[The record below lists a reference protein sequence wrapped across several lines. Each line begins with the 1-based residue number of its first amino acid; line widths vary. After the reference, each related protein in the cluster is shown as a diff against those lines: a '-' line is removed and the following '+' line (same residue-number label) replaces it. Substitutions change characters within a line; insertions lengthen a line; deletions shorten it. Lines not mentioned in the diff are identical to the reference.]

1 MPSAADV
8 DPPAMAESDTPQ
20 PSPPWSPM
28 AKLFIASGLALG
40 LAVVFYMIRNVI
52 AIGALAGL
60 VAFLLAPSIRWLYT
74 RARFPKPLALIVA
87 YLAVFLG
94 TLVFGFL
101 IANAIVQAVVQ
112 LDPPAMV
119 DTARE
124 WLVEQTNEL
133 NQVTVFG
140 ISVDMSGVIDPV
152 AGSIEDVGTGG
163 EGSGS
168 ATTITVEQALAVAGG
183 LFGSIRTVVG
193 LMVAVVMSG
202 LVTVLVAVY
211 LNADSARYHDALIRN
226 VPPGYEG
233 DASNMLG
240 SLKRTWTGYM
250 YGQLVNSAITG
261 IMVWLVLWAVG
272 LPGAFFMGFVMAVL
286 NMIPTFG
293 PIFAAVPGV
302 LAAFVYG
309 STRFEDMSHLVFGL
323 LVAGIYVVVVQL
335 QANLIAPR
343 VMGQAVSIRPAIVM
357 VGLMAG
363 AAVGGLLG
371 ALLAVPVLAS
381 LRDVV
386 AYIYAKLIDRDPFPD
401 AEPRGETTTSSATA
415 A

>member
-1 MPSAADV
+1 MSVADADGATEKDAAV
-8 DPPAMAESDTPQ
+8 VAA

-28 AKLFIASGLALG
+28 AKLFIAAGLALSF
-40 LAVVFYMIRNVI
+40 AVGFYMIRDVI

-60 VAFLLAPSIRWLYT
+60 VAFLLAPGIRWLHT

-87 YLAVFLG
+87 YFAVFLG

-119 DTARE
+119 DAARE

-133 NQVTVFG
+133 NQIEMLG
-140 ISVDMSGVIDPV
+140 ITIDMSGIIDPV
-152 AGSIEDVGTGG
+152 TGSIEEVGEGG
-163 EGSGS
+163 EGTS
-168 ATTITVEQALAVAGG
+168 AATITVEQALAVAGG

-193 LMVAVVMSG
+193 LMVALVVSG
-202 LVTVLVAVY
+202 LVTVLVAMY
-211 LNADSARYHDALIRN
+211 LNADSVRFHGAVTRN

-233 DASNMLG
+233 DALVMMAKM
-240 SLKRTWTGYM
+240 KRTWTGYL

-261 IMVWLVLWAVG
+261 TMVWLVLWAVG

-293 PIFAAVPGV
+293 PIFAAIPGV

-323 LVAGIYVVVVQL
+323 LVAGIYVVVVQV

-343 VMGQAVSIRPAIVM
+343 VMGQAVAIRPAIVM
-357 VGLMAG
+357 IGLMAG
-363 AAVGGLLG
+363 AAIGGLLG
-371 ALLAVPVLAS
+371 ALLAVPVIAS
-381 LRDVV
+381 LRDVI

-401 AEPRGETTTSSATA
+401 VESLPEKVPSTA
-415 A
+415 V

>member
-1 MPSAADV
+1 MPVTNGDGVAGKDV
-8 DPPAMAESDTPQ
+8 TAS
-20 PSPPWSPM
+20 PSPPWSPI
-28 AKLFIASGLALG
+28 AKLFIASGLALS
-40 LAVVFYMIRNVI
+40 LAVGFYMIRNVI

-60 VAFLLAPSIRWLYT
+60 VAFLLAPGIRWLHT

-87 YLAVFLG
+87 YFAVFLG

-133 NQVTVFG
+133 NQIEMLG
-140 ISVDMSGVIDPV
+140 ITIDMSGIVDPV
-152 AGSIEDVGTGG
+152 TGSIEEVGEGG
-163 EGSGS
+163 EGTS
-168 ATTITVEQALAVAGG
+168 AATITVEQALAVAGG

-193 LMVAVVMSG
+193 LMVALVVSG
-202 LVTVLVAVY
+202 LVTVLVAMY
-211 LNADSARYHDALIRN
+211 LNADSVRFHRAVMRN

-233 DASNMLG
+233 DAMVMMAKM
-240 SLKRTWTGYM
+240 KRTWTGYL

-261 IMVWLVLWAVG
+261 TMVWLVLWAVG

-293 PIFAAVPGV
+293 PIFAAIPGV

-335 QANLIAPR
+335 QANLVAPR
-343 VMGQAVSIRPAIVM
+343 VMGQAVAIRPAIVM
-357 VGLMAG
+357 IGLMAG
-363 AAVGGLLG
+363 AAIGGLLG
-371 ALLAVPVLAS
+371 ALLAVPVIAS
-381 LRDVV
+381 LRDVI
-386 AYIYAKLIDRDPFPD
+386 AYIYAKLIDRDPFP
-401 AEPRGETTTSSATA
+401 EVESLPEKVPSTTA
-415 A
+415 

>member
-1 MPSAADV
+1 
-8 DPPAMAESDTPQ
+8 
-20 PSPPWSPM
+20 M
-28 AKLFIASGLALG
+28 AKLFVAAGLALAFAAG
-40 LAVVFYMIRNVI
+40 LYMVRTVI
-52 AIGALAGL
+52 AIAALGGL
-60 VAFLLAPSIRWLYT
+60 VAFLLAPGIKWLHVK
-74 RARFPKPLALIVA
+74 ARFPKPLALIVA
-87 YLAVFLG
+87 YFAVFLG

-119 DTARE
+119 DAARE

-140 ISVDMSGVIDPV
+140 VSIDMSGVIDPV
-152 AGSIEDVGTGG
+152 TGSIEDVGSGG
-163 EGSGS
+163 EGSGT

-193 LMVAVVMSG
+193 LMVAVVMSA
-202 LVTVLVAVY
+202 LVTVLVAMY
-211 LNADSARYHDALIRN
+211 LNADSTRYHQAVVRN

-233 DASNMLG
+233 DAFRLIG
-240 SLKRTWTGYM
+240 QLKRAWTGYM

-261 IMVWLVLWAVG
+261 TLVWIVLWAVG

-293 PIFAAVPGV
+293 PIFAAIPGV

-323 LVAGIYVVVVQL
+323 LVAGIYLVVVQL

-343 VMGQAVSIRPAIVM
+343 VMGESVSIRPALIM
-357 VGLMAG
+357 IGLMAG

-371 ALLAVPVLAS
+371 ALLAVPVIAS
-381 LRDVV
+381 LRDIV
-386 AYIYAKLIDRDPFPD
+386 AYVYAKLIDRDPFPE
-401 AEPRGETTTSSATA
+401 AEPKADAAPSAA
-415 A
+415 AAA